1 MFVNGVRILARNDR
15 KQSPDWRNFKLDIV
29 ISTIH
34 KDGGIHHEFV
44 NAGLDVG
51 NQGPAF
57 IPSGGQAGGAGGTL
71 GAEFADSD
79 RKIGFLN
86 HVFLNGLTN
95 SISSGTSPFQIG
107 P

>member
-1 MFVNGVRILARNDR
+1 MGVD
-15 KQSPDWRNFKLDIV
+15 
-29 ISTIH
+29 
-34 KDGGIHHEFV
+34 HEFV

-57 IPSGGQAGGAGGTL
+57 ISSGGQAGGAGGTL
-71 GAEFADSD
+71 GAGFADSD
-79 RKIGFLN
+79 CKIGFLN

-95 SISSGTSPFQIG
+95 SISSGSSLFQVG